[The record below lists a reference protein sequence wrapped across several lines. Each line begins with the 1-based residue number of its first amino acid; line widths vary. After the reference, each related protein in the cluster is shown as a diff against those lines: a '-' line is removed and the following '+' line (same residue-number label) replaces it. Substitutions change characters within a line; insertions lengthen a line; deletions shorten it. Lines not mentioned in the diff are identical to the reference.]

1 MIEKYDVFFIF
12 VVLLLLTKL
21 KFQRFCRMIK
31 NTLVIVVFFAV
42 FGCSSKTDPTTGEK
56 ILIDPN
62 PNNKAREFVEKGG
75 GIFGNIGK
83 DKSNTNYDFATSN
96 ILWRATIK
104 SLDFMPMINADYSGG
119 MIIYDWYSE
128 NINSNEQIKIQ
139 VRFLSS
145 ELRSESI
152 QIIAHKKICA
162 ENEKCKTSKADEK
175 FSSQIKESIL
185 TSARILRI
193 EEAKKEKKIN

>member
-1 MIEKYDVFFIF
+1 MLEKYDFLFIF
-12 VVLLLLTKL
+12 VVLLTLIKL
-21 KFQRFCRMIK
+21 KFQRFSKMIK
-31 NTLVIVVFFAV
+31 NTLIIIAFFAI
-42 FGCSSKTDPTTGEK
+42 FSCSSKVDPVTGEK
-56 ILIDPN
+56 VVIDPN
-62 PNNKAREFVEKGG
+62 PNNKAREFADKGG
-75 GIFGNIGK
+75 GIFGSIGK

-119 MIIYDWYSE
+119 IIIYDWYSE

-152 QIIAHKKICA
+152 QIIAHKKVCA

-175 FSSQIKESIL
+175 FGSQIKESIL
-185 TSARILRI
+185 TSARILKI
-193 EEAKKEKKIN
+193 EEAKKEKK

>member
-1 MIEKYDVFFIF
+1 MNLRIHFAIIAF
-12 VVLLLLTKL
+12 LL
-21 KFQRFCRMIK
+21 I
-31 NTLVIVVFFAV
+31 IS
-42 FGCSSKTDPTTGEK
+42 CSSNKTDPVTGKDTTAE
-56 ILIDPN
+56 IDAQ
-62 PNNKAREFVEKGG
+62 KRTREFAKQGG
-75 GIFGNIGK
+75 GIFGDINNK
-83 DKSNTNYDFATSN
+83 KASSTTYDFATSN
-96 ILWRATIK
+96 ILWRAAIK

-119 MIIYDWYSE
+119 IIIYDWYSE

-152 QIIAHKKICA
+152 QIIAHKKVCI

-193 EEAKKEKKIN
+193 EEAKKEKK

>member
-1 MIEKYDVFFIF
+1 
-12 VVLLLLTKL
+12 
-21 KFQRFCRMIK
+21 MIK
-31 NTLVIVVFFAV
+31 NTLIIIAFFAV
-42 FGCSSKTDPTTGEK
+42 FGCSSKIDPTTGEK
-56 ILIDPN
+56 VLIDPN
-62 PNNKAREFVEKGG
+62 PNNKAREFADKGG
-75 GIFGNIGK
+75 GIFGNIAK
-83 DKSNTNYDFATSN
+83 DKSSSTSYDFATSN

-119 MIIYDWYSE
+119 IIIYDWYSE

-152 QIIAHKKICA
+152 QIVAHKKVCI

-193 EEAKKEKKIN
+193 EEAKKEKK

>member
-1 MIEKYDVFFIF
+1 M
-12 VVLLLLTKL
+12 T
-21 KFQRFCRMIK
+21 
-31 NTLVIVVFFAV
+31 FFAALS
-42 FGCSSKTDPTTGEK
+42 CSSKIDPSSGEK

-62 PNNKAREFVEKGG
+62 PNNKAREFVDKGG
-75 GIFGNIGK
+75 GIFGSIGK

-119 MIIYDWYSE
+119 IIIYDWYSE

-152 QIIAHKKICA
+152 QIIAYKKVCI
-162 ENEKCKTSKADEK
+162 ENERCKTSKAEEK

-185 TSARILRI
+185 TSARILKI
-193 EEAKKEKKIN
+193 EEAKKEKIN